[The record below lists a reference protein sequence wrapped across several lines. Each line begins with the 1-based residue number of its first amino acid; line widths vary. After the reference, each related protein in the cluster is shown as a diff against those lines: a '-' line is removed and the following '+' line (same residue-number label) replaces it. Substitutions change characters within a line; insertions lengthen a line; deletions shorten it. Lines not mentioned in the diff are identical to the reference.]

1 MAFNSEDL
9 LSTFYSFLLTCLI
22 LALNISIGIG
32 LELYN
37 RNSLIKSINSSDYFK
52 QTYEEIMENTENILS
67 QDGFPATL
75 LSEVITMEK
84 LHISGMKYVEDVLNN
99 RETNLGQG
107 IRDEIIYS
115 LKEYAVENYITDTG
129 DVSEEILKVSKAVE
143 NEYSNRIKMRIV
155 DYLTECSKTYNRAIK
170 ILVPLIIALIIIIS
184 YLLIKMQYY
193 KHRGVRYISYAL
205 LVSSLLT
212 LIIALYNLF
221 IKGSGNVL
229 VQADN
234 YYEITRSNLK
244 LNFKELF
251 YFGLAG
257 FVASMISFLMVDI
270 MKKRFIRT

>member
-1 MAFNSEDL
+1 
-9 LSTFYSFLLTCLI
+9 
-22 LALNISIGIG
+22 
-32 LELYN
+32 
-37 RNSLIKSINSSDYFK
+37 
-52 QTYEEIMENTENILS
+52 
-67 QDGFPATL
+67 
-75 LSEVITMEK
+75 
-84 LHISGMKYVEDVLNN
+84 
-99 RETNLGQG
+99 
-107 IRDEIIYS
+107 
-115 LKEYAVENYITDTG
+115 VENYITDTG